1 MGGTV
6 AARALES
13 FLGDPRAPA
22 ARMSFAHV
30 IEADEHERYPG
41 DVFTE
46 LDDWGLRR
54 FIVPEA
60 LGGRLASWEQLFH
73 IARVLARRDI
83 TTTFSHGL
91 NTLLGA
97 EAVWVG
103 GSSEQQ
109 RALADHVLAG
119 DRVAFAFSERHHGAD
134 LVRSDVT
141 ARRDGERYFL
151 SGEKW
156 TIGNATRARFLTV
169 FARTSSEAGSRG
181 ASLFLVDKAAVAD
194 GAIIPGPKIRTLGM
208 RGADVSSVEL
218 RDAAIAGAARI
229 GREGEA
235 LELTM
240 RSMQISRAF
249 APALSLGACDTVLRA
264 AASWL
269 LDRQLYG
276 GRAFDI
282 PYVRAALADAF
293 SMHLLCECVAVHAV
307 RALHVAPQQMSVVAA
322 IAKYLVPSLAEDILS
337 RTSMTMGARFFLREG
352 HYDGIVQKM
361 VRDAWIADFG
371 HGSPMVNLE
380 ILSMQLRPLLTNRAI
395 DRAALTARIEEAFT
409 FDGPVRPFDPA
420 ALAIV
425 AGGVND
431 ALAAG
436 HPQLMGAAPHG
447 VDPEVWAA
455 LRDRAERLTA
465 YVAALSAEVAQSRGL
480 GARSAQLYALAR
492 RYALAHA
499 ASAALHTWL
508 FSRTRGSAVFAD
520 GVWLVLALDTLL
532 FARRPALGDARPA
545 WVDATAEH
553 LRAMVDDNA
562 MLSMMA
568 WPLPHSAQP
577 G

>member
-1 MGGTV
+1 V
-6 AARALES
+6 
-13 FLGDPRAPA
+13 
-22 ARMSFAHV
+22 V
-30 IEADEHERYPG
+30 EADEHERYPG

-54 FIVPEA
+54 FLVPEA
-60 LGGRLASWEQLFH
+60 LGGRLASWDQLFH
-73 IARVLARRDI
+73 LARVLARRDI
-83 TTTFSHGL
+83 TTAFSHGL
-91 NTLLGA
+91 NTLLGV
-97 EAVWVG
+97 EAVWVS
-103 GSSEQQ
+103 GSAEQQ
-109 RALADHVLAG
+109 RALADRVLAG

-141 ARRDGERYFL
+141 ARRDGERYL
-151 SGEKW
+151 ISGEKW
-156 TIGNATRARFLTV
+156 TIGNATRAQLLTV
-169 FARTSSEAGSRG
+169 FARTSSEVGSRG
-181 ASLFLVDKAAVAD
+181 ASLFLVDKAAAAD
-194 GAIIPGPKIRTLGM
+194 GAIVSGPKIRTLGM
-208 RGADVSSVEL
+208 RGADVSSVEF
-218 RDAAIAGAARI
+218 RDAAVADAARI
-229 GREGEA
+229 GREGQA

-269 LDRQLYG
+269 YDRRLYG

-282 PYVRAALADAF
+282 AYVRAALADAF
-293 SMHLLCECVAVHAV
+293 SMHLLSECVAVHAV

-322 IAKYLVPSLAEDILS
+322 ISKYLVPSLAEDILS
-337 RTSMTMGARFFLREG
+337 RASMTMGARFFLREG

-380 ILSMQLRPLLTNRAI
+380 VLSTQLRPLLSNRAI
-395 DRAALTARIEEAFT
+395 DRAALTARIEQAFT
-409 FDGPVRPFDPA
+409 FDGPLRPFDPA

-436 HPQLMGAAPHG
+436 HPQLMGAAPNG

-455 LRDRAERLTA
+455 LGDRAERLAA
-465 YVAALSAEVAQSRGL
+465 YVAALAADVAQSRAL

-499 ASAALHTWL
+499 GSVALHTWL
-508 FSRTRGSAVFAD
+508 LSRTRGSAVFAD

-532 FARRPALGDARPA
+532 FGRRPALGEGKPA

-562 MLSMMA
+562 MLSVMA
-568 WPLPHSAQP
+568 WPLPDALRP
-577 G
+577 GRTS